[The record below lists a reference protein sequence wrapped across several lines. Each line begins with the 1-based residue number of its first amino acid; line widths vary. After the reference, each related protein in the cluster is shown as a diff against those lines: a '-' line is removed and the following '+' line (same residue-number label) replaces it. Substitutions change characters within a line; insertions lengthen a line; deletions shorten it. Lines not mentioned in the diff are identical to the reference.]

1 MRIEEFQP
9 NLLLRAVICSLGIG
23 GVLLVVSSDAATA
36 VGRASATVVP
46 SLELDIRPQ
55 PPAPAVSAVTAA
67 DGACSSRGAVPPR
80 RDAPARSDKCEA
92 EVPTAPQSATVTVTR
107 NADGSF
113 NVSGGVGMTFA
124 VWQPSAGT
132 INIEYN

>member
-1 MRIEEFQP
+1 MKIDALQP
-9 NLLLRAVICSLGIG
+9 NLLLRAGICILGISG
-23 GVLLVVSSDAATA
+23 LLLVISSDAATA

-46 SLELDIRPQ
+46 SVELDIRPE
-55 PPAPAVSAVTAA
+55 PPPPAVSAVTGA
-67 DGACSSRGAVPPR
+67 DGACSSRGAAPPR
-80 RDAPARSDKCEA
+80 REAPARSDKCEA

-113 NVSGGVGMTFA
+113 SVTGGAGITYA
-124 VWQPSAGT
+124 VWQPGAGA